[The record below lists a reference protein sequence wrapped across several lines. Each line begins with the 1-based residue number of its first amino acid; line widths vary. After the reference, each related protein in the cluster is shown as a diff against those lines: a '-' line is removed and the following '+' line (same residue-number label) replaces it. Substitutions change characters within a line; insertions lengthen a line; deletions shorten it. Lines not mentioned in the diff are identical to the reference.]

1 MKSYTVE
8 LRDTGN
14 FGFILPES
22 QIMPNN
28 EENIEGTKAV
38 ADYVKETFF
47 NLSETQWLADCK
59 TAVSSLGGTDA
70 FSGSCDA
77 LFKLNNFRKS
87 FGADFLE

>member
-1 MKSYTVE
+1 MNSYTVE

-38 ADYVKETFF
+38 ADYVKATFF
-47 NLSETQWLADCK
+47 DLTETQWLSDCESEV
-59 TAVSSLGGTDA
+59 ASLSETDA
-70 FSGSCDA
+70 FAGSCDA
-77 LFKLNNFRKS
+77 LFKLNIFRKS

>member
-1 MKSYTVE
+1 MNSYTVE

-38 ADYVKETFF
+38 ADYVKETF
-47 NLSETQWLADCK
+47 NDLTETQWLSDCESEV
-59 TAVSSLGGTDA
+59 ASLSETDA
-70 FSGSCDA
+70 FAGSCDA
-77 LFKLNNFRKS
+77 LFKLNIFRKS

>member
-38 ADYVKETFF
+38 ADYVKETF
-47 NLSETQWLADCK
+47 NDLTETQWLSDCESEV
-59 TAVSSLGGTDA
+59 ASLSETDA
-70 FSGSCDA
+70 FAGSCDA
-77 LFKLNNFRKS
+77 LFKLNIFRKS

>member
-1 MKSYTVE
+1 MNSYTVE

-38 ADYVKETFF
+38 ADYVKETF
-47 NLSETQWLADCK
+47 NDMTEAQWLAGCES
-59 TAVSSLGGTDA
+59 AIASLGEADA
-70 FSGSCDA
+70 FAGSCEA
-77 LFKLNNFRKS
+77 LFKLNMFRSS